1 VQRVEEMGRKVVGD
15 LQEWLRNM
23 LALAQK
29 NSTLEPEMASFSFR
43 DESLSMFYVRATSH
57 AHPMVRDQVKETMH
71 EWAKIRQELN
81 GVTRGGRTGNQAWK
95 TLEEVL
101 QQTLDD
107 VIKMDRM
114 LITIQFSI
122 SEGTWRELFFGAQ
135 NGSTAVTGDFP
146 TKGAPRN
153 C

>member
-1 VQRVEEMGRKVVGD
+1 VVPRRAVDGPLIPVFHACRESFGRPYIWKVFVLPPQRFCGH
-15 LQEWLRNM
+15 
-23 LALAQK
+23 
-29 NSTLEPEMASFSFR
+29 ST
-43 DESLSMFYVRATSH
+43 MFYVRATSH